1 MSWRCLHCNFYDTLG
16 WVVEII
22 SCLFVSQ
29 ARNVEYVDKEVEEW
43 EKFQSEI
50 KQETEISEQIAAEDD
65 TDVTEER
72 HVQEIDEQ
80 L

>member
-1 MSWRCLHCNFYDTLG
+1 MIL
-16 WVVEII
+16 WVVEKI
-22 SCLFVSQ
+22 SCLFVLQ

>member
-1 MSWRCLHCNFYDTLG
+1 MFALQYDTLG

-22 SCLFVSQ
+22 SCLFESQ

>member
-1 MSWRCLHCNFYDTLG
+1 MFALQYDTSG